1 MVMKRDFK
9 IKIEN
14 VVAST
19 QIGENI
25 DLNKIAREIKDAEY
39 KPKQFPGLVL
49 RTKDPKAAALVFR
62 SGKVVCTGSKSVE
75 DARRAVKQVVKIIG
89 SLGIPV
95 IEDPEVKV
103 QNIVA
108 SADLGVDLNLNA
120 IAIGLGLENIE
131 YEPEQFP
138 GLVYRL
144 DNPRA
149 DIRLRKDGGNG
160 WKGSRGREESGG
172 KNCGGARSF
181 GFDVTFIFRVLRTG
195 LSVPLYL
202 RTPRSH
208 PLPCSREA
216 P

>member
-1 MVMKRDFK
+1 MFRGDNEAKLFIYRLKVLNMRDYK

-25 DLNKIAREIKDAEY
+25 DLNKIAREVKDAEY

-49 RTKDPKAAALVFR
+49 RIKEPKAAALVFR

-75 DARRAVKQVVKIIG
+75 DAKRAIKQIVKIVG
-89 SLGIPV
+89 SFGIPV
-95 IEDPEVKV
+95 FEEPEVKV

-144 DNPRA
+144 KDPRVVVL
-149 DIRLRKDGGNG
+149 IF
-160 WKGSRGREESGG
+160 GSGKMVVTGG
-172 KNCGGARSF
+172 KKPEDAKRAVEKISEEL
-181 GFDVTFIFRVLRTG
+181 TALG
-195 LSVPLYL
+195 LM
-202 RTPRSH
+202 
-208 PLPCSREA
+208 
-216 P
+216 

>member
-1 MVMKRDFK
+1 MKDYK

-75 DARRAVKQVVKIIG
+75 DARRAVKQVVNIIK
-89 SLGIPV
+89 SLGIEV
-95 IEDPEVKV
+95 YDDPDVRV

-120 IAIGLGLENIE
+120 IAVGLGLENIE

-144 DNPRA
+144 KDPRVVVL
-149 DIRLRKDGGNG
+149 IF
-160 WKGSRGREESGG
+160 GSGKMVITGG
-172 KNCGGARSF
+172 KKPEDAKRAVEKISEE
-181 GFDVTFIFRVLRTG
+181 LQALG
-195 LSVPLYL
+195 LM
-202 RTPRSH
+202 
-208 PLPCSREA
+208 
-216 P
+216 

>member
-1 MVMKRDFK
+1 MKRDFK

-49 RTKDPKAAALVFR
+49 RTKEPKAAALVFR

-95 IEDPEVKV
+95 IEEPEVKV

-144 DNPRA
+144 DNPRVVVL
-149 DIRLRKDGGNG
+149 IF
-160 WKGSRGREESGG
+160 GSGKMVVTGG
-172 KNCGGARSF
+172 KDPEDAKKAVER
-181 GFDVTFIFRVLRTG
+181 IAEELEALG
-195 LSVPLYL
+195 LM
-202 RTPRSH
+202 
-208 PLPCSREA
+208 
-216 P
+216 

>member
-1 MVMKRDFK
+1 MQDYR

-25 DLNKIAREIKDAEY
+25 DLNKISREIKDSEY

-49 RTKDPKAAALVFR
+49 RTKEPKAAALVFR

-75 DARRAVKQVVKIIG
+75 DARRAVKQIVKMLKEIG
-89 SLGIPV
+89 ISV
-95 IEDPEVKV
+95 IDEPEVKV

-144 DNPRA
+144 DNPRVVVL
-149 DIRLRKDGGNG
+149 IF
-160 WKGSRGREESGG
+160 GSGKMVVTGG
-172 KNCGGARSF
+172 KSPDDARKAVDGEIRVDVDNIQIIKEERWLLPRYSACLRHRRGQGGCA
-181 GFDVTFIFRVLRTG
+181 
-195 LSVPLYL
+195 
-202 RTPRSH
+202 PRD
-208 PLPCSREA
+208 A
-216 P
+216 

>member
-1 MVMKRDFK
+1 MVYKGFLNMTTDYK

-25 DLNKIAREIKDAEY
+25 DLNKIAREVKDAEY

-49 RTKDPKAAALVFR
+49 RIKEPKAAALVFR

-89 SLGIPV
+89 SFGIPV
-95 IEDPEVKV
+95 FEDPDVKV

-144 DNPRA
+144 RDPRVVVL
-149 DIRLRKDGGNG
+149 IF
-160 WKGSRGREESGG
+160 GSGKMVVTGG
-172 KNCGGARSF
+172 KNPEDARKAVERISEEL
-181 GFDVTFIFRVLRTG
+181 TALG
-195 LSVPLYL
+195 LM
-202 RTPRSH
+202 
-208 PLPCSREA
+208 
-216 P
+216 

>member
-1 MVMKRDFK
+1 MKDYN

-25 DLNKIAREIKDAEY
+25 DLNKISREVSDAEY

-49 RTKDPKAAALVFR
+49 RTKEPKAAALIFR
-62 SGKVVCTGSKSVE
+62 SGKVVCTGSKSVQ
-75 DARRAVKQVVKIIG
+75 DANRAVRQVVKVIDG
-89 SLGIPV
+89 LDIPV
-95 IEDPEVKV
+95 FLEPDVKV

-144 DNPRA
+144 NKPRVVVL
-149 DIRLRKDGGNG
+149 IF
-160 WKGSRGREESGG
+160 GSGKMVVTGG
-172 KNCGGARSF
+172 KDPEDANKAVDR
-181 GFDVTFIFRVLRTG
+181 IAEELAALG
-195 LSVPLYL
+195 LM
-202 RTPRSH
+202 
-208 PLPCSREA
+208 
-216 P
+216 

>member
-1 MVMKRDFK
+1 MEDYK

-25 DLNKIAREIKDAEY
+25 DLNKISREIKDSEY

-49 RTKDPKAAALVFR
+49 RTKEPKAAALVFR

-75 DARRAVKQVVKIIG
+75 DARRAVKQIVKMLREID
-89 SLGIPV
+89 IPV
-95 IEDPEVKV
+95 IDEPDVKV

-144 DNPRA
+144 DDPRVVVL
-149 DIRLRKDGGNG
+149 IF
-160 WKGSRGREESGG
+160 GSGKMVVTGG
-172 KNCGGARSF
+172 KSPEDARKAVERISEE
-181 GFDVTFIFRVLRTG
+181 LRTLG
-195 LSVPLYL
+195 LM
-202 RTPRSH
+202 
-208 PLPCSREA
+208 
-216 P
+216 

>member
-1 MVMKRDFK
+1 MKDYR

-25 DLNKIAREIKDAEY
+25 DLNKIAREVKDAEY

-49 RTKDPKAAALVFR
+49 RTKEPKAAALVFR

-89 SLGIPV
+89 ALGIPV
-95 IEDPEVKV
+95 IDEPDVRV

-144 DNPRA
+144 DNPRVVVL
-149 DIRLRKDGGNG
+149 IF
-160 WKGSRGREESGG
+160 GSGKMVVTGG
-172 KNCGGARSF
+172 KNPEDARRA
-181 GFDVTFIFRVLRTG
+181 VERIAEELTTLG
-195 LSVPLYL
+195 LM
-202 RTPRSH
+202 
-208 PLPCSREA
+208 
-216 P
+216 

>member
-1 MVMKRDFK
+1 MQDYK

-25 DLNKIAREIKDAEY
+25 DLNKISREIKDSEY

-49 RTKDPKAAALVFR
+49 RTKEPKAAALVFR

-75 DARRAVKQVVKIIG
+75 DARRAVKQIVKMLKEIG
-89 SLGIPV
+89 ISV
-95 IEDPEVKV
+95 IDEPEVKV

-144 DNPRA
+144 DNPRVVVL
-149 DIRLRKDGGNG
+149 IF
-160 WKGSRGREESGG
+160 GSGKMVVTGG
-172 KNCGGARSF
+172 KSPEDARKAVERISEE
-181 GFDVTFIFRVLRTG
+181 LRTLG
-195 LSVPLYL
+195 LM
-202 RTPRSH
+202 
-208 PLPCSREA
+208 
-216 P
+216 

>member
-1 MVMKRDFK
+1 MMKRDFK

-25 DLNKIAREIKDAEY
+25 DLNKIAREIPDADY

-49 RTKDPKAAALVFR
+49 RTKEPKAAALIFR

-75 DARRAVKQVVKIIG
+75 DARRAVKQIVKIVG

-95 IEDPEVKV
+95 IDEPEVRV

-108 SADLGVDLNLNA
+108 SADLGTDLNLNA
-120 IAIGLGLENIE
+120 IAIGLGLENVE

-144 DNPRA
+144 RDPRVVVL
-149 DIRLRKDGGNG
+149 IF
-160 WKGSRGREESGG
+160 GSGKMVVTGG
-172 KNCGGARSF
+172 KTPDDARRAVEKIAEELES
-181 GFDVTFIFRVLRTG
+181 LG
-195 LSVPLYL
+195 LL
-202 RTPRSH
+202 
-208 PLPCSREA
+208 
-216 P
+216 

>member
-1 MVMKRDFK
+1 MKDYK

-25 DLNKIAREIKDAEY
+25 DLNKIAREIKDSEY

-49 RTKDPKAAALVFR
+49 RTKEPKAAALVFR

-75 DARRAVKQVVKIIG
+75 DARRAVKQIVKMLKEID
-89 SLGIPV
+89 IPV
-95 IEDPEVKV
+95 IDDPDVKV

-144 DNPRA
+144 DNPRVVVL
-149 DIRLRKDGGNG
+149 IF
-160 WKGSRGREESGG
+160 GSGKMVVTGG
-172 KNCGGARSF
+172 KSPEDARKAVERISEE
-181 GFDVTFIFRVLRTG
+181 LRTLG
-195 LSVPLYL
+195 LM
-202 RTPRSH
+202 
-208 PLPCSREA
+208 
-216 P
+216 

>member
-1 MVMKRDFK
+1 MQDYR

-25 DLNKIAREIKDAEY
+25 DLNKIAKEIKDSEY

-75 DARRAVKQVVKIIG
+75 DARRAVKQIVKMLKGI
-89 SLGIPV
+89 GIPV
-95 IEDPEVKV
+95 IDDPDVKV

-144 DNPRA
+144 DNPRVVVL
-149 DIRLRKDGGNG
+149 IF
-160 WKGSRGREESGG
+160 GSGKMVVTGG
-172 KNCGGARSF
+172 KSPEDARKA
-181 GFDVTFIFRVLRTG
+181 VERIAEELRTLG
-195 LSVPLYL
+195 LM
-202 RTPRSH
+202 
-208 PLPCSREA
+208 
-216 P
+216 

>member
-1 MVMKRDFK
+1 MQDYK

-25 DLNKIAREIKDAEY
+25 DLNKISREIKDSEY

-49 RTKDPKAAALVFR
+49 RTKEPKAAALVFR

-75 DARRAVKQVVKIIG
+75 DARRAVKQIVKMLREID
-89 SLGIPV
+89 IPV
-95 IEDPEVKV
+95 IDEPDVKV

-144 DNPRA
+144 DDPRVVVL
-149 DIRLRKDGGNG
+149 IF
-160 WKGSRGREESGG
+160 GSGKMVVTGG
-172 KNCGGARSF
+172 KSPDDARKAVERISEE
-181 GFDVTFIFRVLRTG
+181 LRTLG
-195 LSVPLYL
+195 LM
-202 RTPRSH
+202 
-208 PLPCSREA
+208 
-216 P
+216 

>member
-1 MVMKRDFK
+1 MEDYK

-25 DLNKIAREIKDAEY
+25 DLNKIAREIKDSEY

-62 SGKVVCTGSKSVE
+62 SGKVVCTGSKSVD
-75 DARRAVKQVVKIIG
+75 DARKAVKQIVNMLSKI
-89 SLGIPV
+89 GISV
-95 IEDPEVKV
+95 ISDPDVRV

-144 DNPRA
+144 SDPRVVVL
-149 DIRLRKDGGNG
+149 IF
-160 WKGSRGREESGG
+160 GSGKMVVTGG
-172 KNCGGARSF
+172 KSPEDARRA
-181 GFDVTFIFRVLRTG
+181 VAKIAEELRTLG
-195 LSVPLYL
+195 LM
-202 RTPRSH
+202 
-208 PLPCSREA
+208 
-216 P
+216 

>member
-1 MVMKRDFK
+1 MGKGIYIVYKVFGLGVVMKDYK

-25 DLNKIAREIKDAEY
+25 DLNKIAREVKDAEY

-49 RTKDPKAAALVFR
+49 RTKEPKAAALVFR

-89 SLGIPV
+89 ALGIPV
-95 IEDPEVKV
+95 IDEPDVRV

-144 DNPRA
+144 DNPRVVVL
-149 DIRLRKDGGNG
+149 IF
-160 WKGSRGREESGG
+160 GSGKMVVTGG
-172 KNCGGARSF
+172 KNPEDARRAVERIAEELS
-181 GFDVTFIFRVLRTG
+181 TLG
-195 LSVPLYL
+195 LM
-202 RTPRSH
+202 
-208 PLPCSREA
+208 
-216 P
+216 

>member
-1 MVMKRDFK
+1 MKRDFK

-19 QIGENI
+19 QIGDNI
-25 DLNKIAREIKDAEY
+25 DLNKIAREIKDADY

-49 RTKDPKAAALVFR
+49 RTKEPKAAALIFR

-75 DARRAVKQVVKIIG
+75 DARRAVKQIVKIVG

-95 IEDPEVKV
+95 IDEPEVRV

-108 SADLGVDLNLNA
+108 SADLGSDLNLNA
-120 IAIGLGLENIE
+120 IAVGLGLENIE

-144 DNPRA
+144 RDPRVVVL
-149 DIRLRKDGGNG
+149 IF
-160 WKGSRGREESGG
+160 GSGKMVVTGG
-172 KNCGGARSF
+172 KNPEDAQRAVNKIAEELES
-181 GFDVTFIFRVLRTG
+181 LG
-195 LSVPLYL
+195 LL
-202 RTPRSH
+202 
-208 PLPCSREA
+208 
-216 P
+216 

>member
-1 MVMKRDFK
+1 MEDYK

-25 DLNKIAREIKDAEY
+25 DLNKISTEIKDSEY

-49 RTKDPKAAALVFR
+49 RTKEPKAAALVFR

-75 DARRAVKQVVKIIG
+75 DARRAVKQIVKMLREID
-89 SLGIPV
+89 IPV
-95 IEDPEVKV
+95 IDEPDVKV

-144 DNPRA
+144 DDPRVVVL
-149 DIRLRKDGGNG
+149 IF
-160 WKGSRGREESGG
+160 GSGKMVVTGG
-172 KNCGGARSF
+172 KSPEDARKAVERISEE
-181 GFDVTFIFRVLRTG
+181 LRTLG
-195 LSVPLYL
+195 LM
-202 RTPRSH
+202 
-208 PLPCSREA
+208 
-216 P
+216 

>member
-1 MVMKRDFK
+1 MQDYK

-19 QIGENI
+19 QIGEDI
-25 DLNKIAREIKDAEY
+25 DLNKISREIKDSEY

-75 DARRAVKQVVKIIG
+75 DARRAVKQIVKMLREID
-89 SLGIPV
+89 IPV
-95 IEDPEVKV
+95 IDDPDVKV

-120 IAIGLGLENIE
+120 IAVGLGLENIE

-144 DNPRA
+144 DDPRVVVL
-149 DIRLRKDGGNG
+149 IF
-160 WKGSRGREESGG
+160 GSGKMVVTGG
-172 KNCGGARSF
+172 KSPEDARKAVERISEE
-181 GFDVTFIFRVLRTG
+181 LRTLG
-195 LSVPLYL
+195 LM
-202 RTPRSH
+202 
-208 PLPCSREA
+208 
-216 P
+216 

>member
-1 MVMKRDFK
+1 MGDYK
-9 IKIEN
+9 INIEN

-25 DLNKIAREIKDAEY
+25 DLNKISREIKDSEY

-75 DARRAVKQVVKIIG
+75 DARRAVKQIINMLREINI
-89 SLGIPV
+89 SV
-95 IEDPEVKV
+95 IDEPDVKV

-144 DNPRA
+144 DNPRVVVL
-149 DIRLRKDGGNG
+149 IF
-160 WKGSRGREESGG
+160 GSGKMVVTGG
-172 KNCGGARSF
+172 KSPDDARKAVERISEE
-181 GFDVTFIFRVLRTG
+181 LRTLG
-195 LSVPLYL
+195 LM
-202 RTPRSH
+202 
-208 PLPCSREA
+208 
-216 P
+216 

>member
-1 MVMKRDFK
+1 MKDYK

-25 DLNKIAREIKDAEY
+25 DLNKIAREIKDSEY

-75 DARRAVKQVVKIIG
+75 DAKRAVKQIVKMLKEIG
-89 SLGIPV
+89 ISV
-95 IEDPEVKV
+95 IDEPDVRV

-144 DNPRA
+144 NDPRVVVL
-149 DIRLRKDGGNG
+149 IF
-160 WKGSRGREESGG
+160 GSGKMVVTGG
-172 KNCGGARSF
+172 KKPEDAKRAVERIAEELKN
-181 GFDVTFIFRVLRTG
+181 LG
-195 LSVPLYL
+195 LM
-202 RTPRSH
+202 
-208 PLPCSREA
+208 
-216 P
+216 

>member
-1 MVMKRDFK
+1 MEDYK
-9 IKIEN
+9 IKVEN

-25 DLNKIAREIKDAEY
+25 DLNKISREIKDSEY

-49 RTKDPKAAALVFR
+49 RTKEPKAAALVFR

-75 DARRAVKQVVKIIG
+75 DARRAVKQIVKMLREID
-89 SLGIPV
+89 IPV
-95 IEDPEVKV
+95 IDEPDIKV

-144 DNPRA
+144 DNPRVVVL
-149 DIRLRKDGGNG
+149 IF
-160 WKGSRGREESGG
+160 GSGKMVVTGG
-172 KNCGGARSF
+172 KSPEDAKKAVERISEE
-181 GFDVTFIFRVLRTG
+181 LRTLG
-195 LSVPLYL
+195 LM
-202 RTPRSH
+202 
-208 PLPCSREA
+208 
-216 P
+216 

>member
-1 MVMKRDFK
+1 MEDYK

-25 DLNKIAREIKDAEY
+25 DLNKISREIKDSEY

-49 RTKDPKAAALVFR
+49 RTKEPKAAALVFR
-62 SGKVVCTGSKSVE
+62 SGKVVCTGSKSVDE
-75 DARRAVKQVVKIIG
+75 ARKAVKQIVKMLKEID
-89 SLGIPV
+89 IPV
-95 IEDPEVKV
+95 IDEPEVKV

-144 DNPRA
+144 DDPRVVVL
-149 DIRLRKDGGNG
+149 IF
-160 WKGSRGREESGG
+160 GSGKMVVTGG
-172 KNCGGARSF
+172 KSPEDARKAVERISEE
-181 GFDVTFIFRVLRTG
+181 LRTLG
-195 LSVPLYL
+195 LM
-202 RTPRSH
+202 
-208 PLPCSREA
+208 
-216 P
+216 

>member
-1 MVMKRDFK
+1 MQDYK

-19 QIGENI
+19 QIGEDI
-25 DLNKIAREIKDAEY
+25 DLNKISREIKDSEY

-75 DARRAVKQVVKIIG
+75 DARRAIKQIVKMLREID
-89 SLGIPV
+89 IPV
-95 IEDPEVKV
+95 IDDPDVKV

-120 IAIGLGLENIE
+120 IAVGLGLENIE

-144 DNPRA
+144 DDPRVVVL
-149 DIRLRKDGGNG
+149 IF
-160 WKGSRGREESGG
+160 GSGKMVVTGG
-172 KNCGGARSF
+172 KSPEDARKAVERISEE
-181 GFDVTFIFRVLRTG
+181 LRTLG
-195 LSVPLYL
+195 LM
-202 RTPRSH
+202 
-208 PLPCSREA
+208 
-216 P
+216 

>member
-1 MVMKRDFK
+1 MTRDFK

-25 DLNKIAREIKDAEY
+25 DLNKIAREIPDADY

-49 RTKDPKAAALVFR
+49 RTKEPKAAALIFR

-75 DARRAVKQVVKIIG
+75 DARRAVKQIVKIVG

-95 IEDPEVKV
+95 IEEPEVKV

-108 SADLGVDLNLNA
+108 SADLGTDLNLNA
-120 IAIGLGLENIE
+120 IAIGLGLENVE

-144 DNPRA
+144 RDPRVVVL
-149 DIRLRKDGGNG
+149 IF
-160 WKGSRGREESGG
+160 GSGKMVVTGG
-172 KNCGGARSF
+172 KTPDDARRAVEKIAEELES
-181 GFDVTFIFRVLRTG
+181 LG
-195 LSVPLYL
+195 LL
-202 RTPRSH
+202 
-208 PLPCSREA
+208 
-216 P
+216 

>member
-1 MVMKRDFK
+1 MQDYR

-25 DLNKIAREIKDAEY
+25 DLNKISREIKDSEY

-49 RTKDPKAAALVFR
+49 RTKEPKAAALVFR

-75 DARRAVKQVVKIIG
+75 DARRAVKQIVKMLKEIG
-89 SLGIPV
+89 ISV
-95 IEDPEVKV
+95 IDEPEVKV

-144 DNPRA
+144 DNPRVVVL
-149 DIRLRKDGGNG
+149 IF
-160 WKGSRGREESGG
+160 GSGKMVVTGG
-172 KNCGGARSF
+172 KSPDDARKAVERISEE
-181 GFDVTFIFRVLRTG
+181 LRTLG
-195 LSVPLYL
+195 LM
-202 RTPRSH
+202 
-208 PLPCSREA
+208 
-216 P
+216 

>member
-1 MVMKRDFK
+1 MKDYK

-25 DLNKIAREIKDAEY
+25 DLNKIAREIKDSEY

-75 DARRAVKQVVKIIG
+75 DARRAVKQIVKMLKEID
-89 SLGIPV
+89 IPV
-95 IEDPEVKV
+95 IDEPDVKV

-144 DNPRA
+144 DNPRVVVL
-149 DIRLRKDGGNG
+149 IF
-160 WKGSRGREESGG
+160 GSGKMVVTGG
-172 KNCGGARSF
+172 KSPEDARRAVERISEE
-181 GFDVTFIFRVLRTG
+181 LRTLG
-195 LSVPLYL
+195 LM
-202 RTPRSH
+202 
-208 PLPCSREA
+208 
-216 P
+216 

>member
-1 MVMKRDFK
+1 MQDYK

-25 DLNKIAREIKDAEY
+25 DLNKIAKEIKDSEY

-49 RTKDPKAAALVFR
+49 RTRDPKAAALVFR

-75 DARRAVKQVVKIIG
+75 DARRAVKQIVKMLKEI
-89 SLGIPV
+89 GIPV
-95 IEDPEVKV
+95 IDDPDVKV

-144 DNPRA
+144 DNPRVVVL
-149 DIRLRKDGGNG
+149 IF
-160 WKGSRGREESGG
+160 GSGKMVVTGG
-172 KNCGGARSF
+172 KSPEDARKA
-181 GFDVTFIFRVLRTG
+181 VERIAEELRTLG
-195 LSVPLYL
+195 LM
-202 RTPRSH
+202 
-208 PLPCSREA
+208 
-216 P
+216 